1 MVPCNLVST
10 SCCVSI
16 GDPLDLPPPP
26 TNRSLHFWQGIPINH
41 KPFICDRHPRWGV
54 DPRDNPHVEPFSK
67 QKRHQQKLCYF
78 SSWWLNQPNWKICSS
93 NWIISP
99 GFGVKIKTYVKPPP
113 SFLWLRIP
121 FIQRQNSR
129 PILIWQPSSM
139 MVFRMSS
146 SLLELKADI
155 KTASHQWNNNHLSKG
170 GLSGK
175 QLRE

>member
-1 MVPCNLVST
+1 MT
-10 SCCVSI
+10 
-16 GDPLDLPPPP
+16 
-26 TNRSLHFWQGIPINH
+26 GILGG
-41 KPFICDRHPRWGV
+41 GV

-78 SSWWLNQPNWKICSS
+78 SSWWLNQPNWKIV
-93 NWIISP
+93 
-99 GFGVKIKTYVKPPP
+99 VKLDHFPRVRGENKKHVKPPP

-146 SLLELKADI
+146 SLLELKVTLKLPAI
-155 KTASHQWNNNHLSKG
+155 NGTTTTSAKAGNQGNNLENKSTKSILC
-170 GLSGK
+170 
-175 QLRE
+175 LRK